1 MHTNTSVSLL
11 EANRHLEVSCVI
23 EKKLNKNK
31 YKQIKSFFIFSDKVH
46 ASILQSSTLQ
56 CNGIN
61 TIKSAELE
69 KKMGGKHKEKH
80 KQGDTQVPA

>member
-1 MHTNTSVSLL
+1 MKLVVWS
-11 EANRHLEVSCVI
+11 
-23 EKKLNKNK
+23 KKKWNKNE

-69 KKMGGKHKEKH
+69 KKKSGGEHKEKH
-80 KQGDTQVPA
+80 KQGDTRVPA